1 MSEIL
6 SNIYSNLTH
15 IVRLNIHN
23 KIKTGNIFFDT
34 IVGTIILA
42 ITTYFINMGYSKIT
56 DENGCSTLST
66 LFAKDYIIS
75 FFYKKNMIT
84 YEGKKTFTI
93 SQYDCV
99 GASSSDFSNRF
110 NAIWEY
116 IIDNIETNPSVYE
129 IREFHSF
136 KNEYTNRFKQCE
148 DKEFKNDLFIVSQKM
163 RFLFN
168 EPLKIYAY
176 AYTYSENLGD
186 KEEKSKTKTEKLVVE
201 LFSYTSSIKQIKNF
215 VNDLELKYAERIEN
229 ARRNKKFTYTL
240 VKTKYDDS
248 KYECWDETPFSST
261 RTFGN
266 LFFEGKKEL
275 LDQINFFVNNKA
287 WYYEMGNPHSLGIG
301 LSGPPGTGKTSIM
314 KAIANMFPDRQ
325 VVEISF
331 KLIKTKRQLQSF
343 FFEDTYSRNN
353 KQGTVGFDKKI
364 IIFDEIDCNDIFLKR
379 GEKRGLFTCEKDS
392 KNYKNSK
399 GKKNSKQLNLQSLAP
414 DTMVNV
420 GDVLQTLID
429 ENEKETKKL
438 ASIMKPTDEE
448 PLTLDDI
455 LTAFDGIRETPG
467 RIIIIASNYYNDL
480 DPALIRPGR
489 IDITITLGEASHQT
503 IREMYKHMF
512 KNPINEKC
520 LKKVKP
526 NFYTPAEISNI
537 YFKCGN
543 NPDKFM
549 ERLLKNE
556 KI

>member
-1 MSEIL
+1 MSEII
-6 SNIYSNLTH
+6 SNIYASLTQ
-15 IVRLNIHN
+15 IVRLNIHD
-23 KIKTGNIFFDT
+23 KIKTGNVFFDT
-34 IVGTIILA
+34 IAGTTLLA
-42 ITTYFINMGYSKIT
+42 VVTYFINMGYAKIT
-56 DENGCSTLST
+56 DENGCFLLSSY
-66 LFAKDYIIS
+66 FAKDYIVS

-93 SQYDCV
+93 SQYDCI

-116 IIDNIETNPSVYE
+116 IMDNLEINPSVYE
-129 IREFHSF
+129 IKEFHSF
-136 KNEYTNRFKQCE
+136 KNEYSSRFKQCD
-148 DKEFKNDLFIVSQKM
+148 DKDYKNDLFIVSQKM

-168 EPLKIYAY
+168 KPLDIYAY
-176 AYTYSENLGD
+176 AYTYAENLGD

-201 LFSYTSSIKQIKNF
+201 LFSYKSSIKQIKNF
-215 VNDLELKYAERIEN
+215 VNDLEVKYTERIEN
-229 ARRNKKFTYTL
+229 ARRNKQFTYTL
-240 VKTKYDDS
+240 VKTKYEDS
-248 KYECWDETPFSST
+248 KYECWDETPYSST

-266 LFFEGKKEL
+266 LFFEGKREL
-275 LDQINFFVNNKA
+275 LDQINFFVENKA
-287 WYYEMGNPHSLGIG
+287 WYYEMGNPYSLGIG
-301 LSGPPGTGKTSIM
+301 LSGPPGTGKTSVM

-325 VVEISF
+325 VIEISF

-353 KQGTVGFDKKI
+353 KQGTIGFDKKI

-379 GEKRGLFTCEKDS
+379 AEKRNLFNTDKD
-392 KNYKNSK
+392 KKDDKTTK
-399 GKKNSKQLNLQSLAP
+399 GKKSKRLNLQSLTP

-420 GDVLQTLID
+420 GDVVQTLID
-429 ENEKETKKL
+429 ENEKETQKL

-467 RIIIIASNYYNDL
+467 RIIIIASNYYDDL

-503 IREMYKHMF
+503 IRDMYQHMF
-512 KNPINEKC
+512 KKPIDEKR
-520 LKKVKP
+520 LKKVKT